1 MSVRTIT
8 RDGKKIEIE
17 TLPDLPGVVAIKR
30 KRTPYLHE
38 DLSRV
43 ILGLNS
49 TGRVWVYLL
58 RQHKMRPHSP
68 IAVSSKHLKEMGVN
82 RFAKAKAIKNLER
95 MSLIETL
102 KDGNGRNPRVKLLV

>member
-1 MSVRTIT
+1 MSIRTIT

-17 TLPDLPGVVAIKR
+17 TLPNLPGVVAIKR

-43 ILGLNS
+43 ILGLNA

-58 RQHKMRPHSP
+58 RQHKMRPHKP
-68 IAVSSKHLKEMGVN
+68 IAVSSKHLKDLGVGP
-82 RFAKAKAIKNLER
+82 RTKTRAVDRLAQAG
-95 MSLIETL
+95 LIRVL
-102 KDGNGRNPRVKLLV
+102 NGGKGRNPRVELLV